1 MEVGERE
8 EGSGDWAG
16 EFVVRDVDCDELGEF
31 GNEWGESSDV
41 TGAIEGELGD
51 SVAGAGEAAEEV
63 VDVMVGARIRG
74 EIPGG

>member
-41 TGAIEGELGD
+41 TGGIKGELSD
-51 SVAGAGEAAEEV
+51 SVAGAGYSTKKMSYTWRRTRVGGEV
-63 VDVMVGARIRG
+63 
-74 EIPGG
+74 P